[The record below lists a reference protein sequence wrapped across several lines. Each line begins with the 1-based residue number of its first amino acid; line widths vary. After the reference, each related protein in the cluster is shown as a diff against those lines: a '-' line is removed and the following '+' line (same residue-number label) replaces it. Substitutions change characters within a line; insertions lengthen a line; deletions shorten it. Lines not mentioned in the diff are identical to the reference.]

1 MGQTFHNNS
10 KINSYILEIK
20 SMHSSYNYINKN
32 VTQNEH
38 QTIHIR
44 AQNKRWC
51 MSRLKYYI
59 TNLLLLIW
67 TTPFWLIIHVP
78 ERHVQT

>member
-44 AQNKRWC
+44 AQNKR
-51 MSRLKYYI
+51 
-59 TNLLLLIW
+59 
-67 TTPFWLIIHVP
+67 
-78 ERHVQT
+78 